1 MEFYASCPEGF
12 ESALADELKR
22 LGLSH
27 VRRLKGRA
35 TFEGELEEGY
45 RACLWSRLASRVF
58 VVLGRFEAQDAD
70 ELYDGVYDIAWE
82 SIVRPGATIAIT
94 ARGVTEQLRNTR
106 FSALRAKDAL
116 CDRLAETTGRR
127 ADVDAADP
135 DVHLLLSLRQ
145 RRASIS
151 LDLSGDPLFKRLP
164 PAATRAGEGAHV
176 LRPDYAALVL
186 AQVGWTA
193 LCERELTA
201 DDYENDALPTLVD
214 ASCAGGGLLL
224 ELGQVLPLNLGQALF
239 PGQDV
244 HGQLLL
250 ILGVQLKHLVQV
262 GHVLHQGDLV
272 GLQVFHNLIHV
283 GGGFGVP
290 GFQGGQLILFPA
302 EKAGKAFF
310 LLLRVKFLQLPDQVG
325 QGLSDL
331 PQVLGADL
339 LQGVFGKLGDILLG
353 GGAVLEDHV
362 AVGDVNGP
370 GKVLHSFP
378 LGWGELGL
386 VQVALRQMRL

>member
-1 MEFYASCPEGF
+1 MGSLGLNPQDFVQGFHQLLVGMAEGFQVHNGPLSLPGGVNGPCFQQVGVLPEEVVGHLRDRVLGGGGLPGVLQSQGQNHLALPEGDGVDQAGLNLF
-12 ESALADELKR
+12 NHQGVVILQHPGLGPHLQGDHPGQLQVVELFLKAVAQADHVVVR
-22 LGLSH
+22 LGI
-27 VRRLKGRA
+27 RLG
-35 TFEGELEEGY
+35 
-45 RACLWSRLASRVF
+45 
-58 VVLGRFEAQDAD
+58 
-70 ELYDGVYDIAWE
+70 
-82 SIVRPGATIAIT
+82 P
-94 ARGVTEQLRNTR
+94 
-106 FSALRAKDAL
+106 
-116 CDRLAETTGRR
+116 
-127 ADVDAADP
+127 
-135 DVHLLLSLRQ
+135 
-145 RRASIS
+145 
-151 LDLSGDPLFKRLP
+151 
-164 PAATRAGEGAHV
+164 
-176 LRPDYAALVL
+176 
-186 AQVGWTA
+186 
-193 LCERELTA
+193 
-201 DDYENDALPTLVD
+201 
-214 ASCAGGGLLL
+214 AGGGLLL

-310 LLLRVKFLQLPDQVG
+310 LLLWVKFLQLPDQVG

-339 LQGVFGKLGDILLG
+339 LQGVFGKLGDIFLG